1 MDLVEKLAAI
11 EDIKNLKARY
21 FRLVDSKQ
29 YEALEAL
36 FMPDVAVDHSQ
47 DHPQAVFNNRSDW
60 VALIRSGMA
69 PTTSVHHGHTPEIEI
84 TSPTA
89 ALGIW
94 PMQDWIWWPP
104 EVTSPIGTCAFAGFG
119 HYHETYLK
127 TAEGWRIAS
136 VRLRRIRLDRDAAYG
151 YAGV

>member
-1 MDLVEKLAAI
+1 MDIIEKLEAI

-36 FMPDVAVDHSQ
+36 FVPDVAVDHSE
-47 DHPQAVFNNRSDW
+47 DHPSAVFQNRAEW

-69 PTTSVHHGHTPEIEI
+69 ATTSIHHGHSPEIEI
-84 TSPTA
+84 TSATTA
-89 ALGIW
+89 RGIW
-94 PMQDWIWWPP
+94 AMQDWIWWPS
-104 EVTSPIGTCAFAGFG
+104 EAISPIGTRSFAGFG

-136 VRLRRIRLDRDAAYG
+136 VQLRRIR
-151 YAGV
+151 VPTI